1 MTSVFT
7 RGSLD
12 RSKYKKLEIPI
23 FTRVNPE
30 SWVYRVQHYF
40 DVNELVDEE
49 KISRGGCLNTSRL
62 PGEGS
67 LGARLIWIK
76 QDGSYDDYLKKFLD
90 YSASLPEMAKSV
102 LIDAFVTGLET
113 TLQAEVKSRHPTT
126 LEDCMHEAEMVSDR
140 DLAIKLAL
148 NERGGRGLGAS
159 EGQTQIGINVTYSP
173 GHRCKVKE
181 NRKLMFFIAN
191 EEEDLEDTNG
201 KEEAEPEMVEL
212 ENLEVK
218 GETKITLQTILGF
231 TSKGTTKLRGTVKGR
246 EVIILIDSGTTH
258 NFIHQ
263 GVVKELNLPMGGK
276 TNSEVTIS
284 NGTTLEGKG
293 ICKRVEVKLPE
304 LTIVANF

>member
-1 MTSVFT
+1 
-7 RGSLD
+7 
-12 RSKYKKLEIPI
+12 
-23 FTRVNPE
+23 
-30 SWVYRVQHYF
+30 
-40 DVNELVDEE
+40 
-49 KISRGGCLNTSRL
+49 
-62 PGEGS
+62 
-67 LGARLIWIK
+67 
-76 QDGSYDDYLKKFLD
+76 
-90 YSASLPEMAKSV
+90 
-102 LIDAFVTGLET
+102 
-113 TLQAEVKSRHPTT
+113 
-126 LEDCMHEAEMVSDR
+126 
-140 DLAIKLAL
+140 
-148 NERGGRGLGAS
+148 
-159 EGQTQIGINVTYSP
+159 
-173 GHRCKVKE
+173 
-181 NRKLMFFIAN
+181 MFFIAN